1 MLSRKIY
8 KFCKNG
14 FRITSKAQNRKL
26 VASCIFLT
34 LTLAGCQNIQ
44 PTEPV
49 STSVPTKETIEDE
62 SKAEAE
68 IVAEIY
74 RGVYGKIQENESMNM
89 LEATKEIVK
98 NLGEKGYS
106 AIDDKNQINM
116 TQADQVIQFCN
127 AVDAKAEAEQTI
139 IEIMDPG
146 WFAIYEFKTKE
157 GSVDIEKNIYQYR
170 NGALEKT
177 SAGAYRAEEWNYS
190 EDGFLMFS
198 GSWYSE
204 ELYILTLSEA
214 EEHKAFRILPL
225 DEKCRELNRKYI
237 LPISYERNN
246 MFLIDWD
253 ENDFG
258 ELDFYDLYDIFF
270 PQVNGQVM
278 NYVADDD
285 LSNIEVYQ
293 IPKDEFEKVIMSYF
307 NIESGTLQSKT
318 VYDPKKAVYEYKPR
332 GFEEVEYPEYPF
344 PEVVEYRENNDGT
357 ITLTVNVVF
366 PYAGISKVYTHEVVV
381 RPMTDGTFQYVSNRI
396 IPSDDNHE
404 ETWHVDRLTADE
416 WENLYGVNR

>member
-1 MLSRKIY
+1 
-8 KFCKNG
+8 
-14 FRITSKAQNRKL
+14 
-26 VASCIFLT
+26 
-34 LTLAGCQNIQ
+34 
-44 PTEPV
+44 
-49 STSVPTKETIEDE
+49 
-62 SKAEAE
+62 
-68 IVAEIY
+68 
-74 RGVYGKIQENESMNM
+74 
-89 LEATKEIVK
+89 
-98 NLGEKGYS
+98 
-106 AIDDKNQINM
+106 
-116 TQADQVIQFCN
+116 
-127 AVDAKAEAEQTI
+127 
-139 IEIMDPG
+139 
-146 WFAIYEFKTKE
+146 
-157 GSVDIEKNIYQYR
+157 
-170 NGALEKT
+170 
-177 SAGAYRAEEWNYS
+177 
-190 EDGFLMFS
+190 
-198 GSWYSE
+198 
-204 ELYILTLSEA
+204 
-214 EEHKAFRILPL
+214 
-225 DEKCRELNRKYI
+225 
-237 LPISYERNN
+237 
-246 MFLIDWD
+246 
-253 ENDFG
+253 
-258 ELDFYDLYDIFF
+258 
-270 PQVNGQVM
+270 M